1 MCGRVLQLVG
11 AYCYEIFVAE
21 KAPAVQQQKAVPVA
35 VKEKESTAD
44 TSANES
50 AVNLKRRKAAAATA
64 SS

>member
-21 KAPAVQQQKAVPVA
+21 KAPVVQQHKAVPVA

-44 TSANES
+44 KSANES
-50 AVNLKRRKAAAATA
+50 VGT
-64 SS
+64 